1 MELRHL
7 RYFVA
12 VAEELHFK
20 RAAERLQI
28 SQQPLSVQIR
38 RLEDELGVTLFER
51 TTRSVKLTQAGYVF
65 LKKAK
70 ETLQLVE
77 EAVQVAQ
84 EAERGERGKIAVG
97 YISTTLYNILPLI
110 MRTFRE
116 TYPNVE
122 VDLQELCFPDLQQL
136 VVEGVLDVALI
147 ATHSYNNSFI
157 QHHKLNYLTLCREPF
172 VVIMPKNHDLAKLT
186 EIPFRALNNLPFI
199 QFSVEEKRQ
208 AHDEIV
214 SFFHH
219 HGLSLNAVQE
229 VASEQAQIGMV
240 ATGIGVSIVSESVAK
255 SRQSDVVY
263 RRLIEPSV
271 EVDFNLIWQ
280 REAPTTH
287 IERFIQVAQTQA
299 LEDTSL
305 HTIVQI

>member
-1 MELRHL
+1 
-7 RYFVA
+7 
-12 VAEELHFK
+12 
-20 RAAERLQI
+20 
-28 SQQPLSVQIR
+28 
-38 RLEDELGVTLFER
+38 
-51 TTRSVKLTQAGYVF
+51 
-65 LKKAK
+65 
-70 ETLQLVE
+70 
-77 EAVQVAQ
+77 
-84 EAERGERGKIAVG
+84 
-97 YISTTLYNILPLI
+97 
-110 MRTFRE
+110 
-116 TYPNVE
+116 
-122 VDLQELCFPDLQQL
+122 
-136 VVEGVLDVALI
+136 
-147 ATHSYNNSFI
+147 
-157 QHHKLNYLTLCREPF
+157 
-172 VVIMPKNHDLAKLT
+172 MPKNHDLAKLT
-186 EIPFRALNNLPFI
+186 EVPLWALNNLPFI

-240 ATGIGVSIVSESVAK
+240 ATGIGVSIVSESVAR

-280 REAPTTH
+280 REAPTAH

-305 HTIVQI
+305 YTIVQI